1 MTRSGTNFNEHA
13 PLIRAVVFSPN
24 ANGKSNL
31 NCSVIVIAT
40 VGDSLFLARELAM
53 AFCRISPGA
62 IIEISEVDETNTAE
76 YLETVDGYEVA
87 A

>member
-1 MTRSGTNFNEHA
+1 MAKHLKYLVEQNNDDFGWNTLGRVE
-13 PLIRAVVFSPN
+13 
-24 ANGKSNL
+24 
-31 NCSVIVIAT
+31 
-40 VGDSLFLARELAM
+40 SLFLARELAL
-53 AFCRISPGA
+53 AFCKISQGA

>member
-1 MTRSGTNFNEHA
+1 MAKHLKYLVEQNKDDFGFDTLGR
-13 PLIRAVVFSPN
+13 V
-24 ANGKSNL
+24 
-31 NCSVIVIAT
+31 
-40 VGDSLFLARELAM
+40 DSLFLARELAL
-53 AFCRISPGA
+53 AVCRISPGA